1 MDEQALRR
9 ASAVFEQIGFQVR
22 ISPQNFL
29 RQNKFAVGAQEQAR
43 AIEEM
48 FADSQIRAI
57 VCARGGYGALRIVD
71 LLDYEL
77 IARNPKIFM
86 GYSDITALLV
96 SISQMTGLVTF
107 HGPMLYSFIGKAD
120 PFTLKYLHHS
130 LSNPAPYQVEF
141 KRTSK
146 VKALR
151 SGTAEGELFGGNLSI
166 LVNLIGT
173 PNDFDTR
180 GKILFIEDVDEYL
193 YTLDRMLL
201 HLKRSGKFDEIA
213 GLIVGEMVDM
223 KDNEVPFGKG
233 VEEIVMDI
241 LGDTHFPVIMNFPCG
256 HGKEQLTLP
265 ISVKA
270 RLKCRGNGS
279 RLSLLESPVR

>member
-29 RQNKFAVGAQEQAR
+29 RQNQFAGGAQEQAR

-96 SISQMTGLVTF
+96 SIYQMTGLVTF
-107 HGPMLYSFIGKAD
+107 HGPMRPHAAPCFIV
-120 PFTLKYLHHS
+120 S
-130 LSNPAPYQVEF
+130 LT
-141 KRTSK
+141 KR
-146 VKALR
+146 
-151 SGTAEGELFGGNLSI
+151 I
-166 LVNLIGT
+166 
-173 PNDFDTR
+173 P
-180 GKILFIEDVDEYL
+180 
-193 YTLDRMLL
+193 
-201 HLKRSGKFDEIA
+201 
-213 GLIVGEMVDM
+213 
-223 KDNEVPFGKG
+223 
-233 VEEIVMDI
+233 
-241 LGDTHFPVIMNFPCG
+241 
-256 HGKEQLTLP
+256 
-265 ISVKA
+265 
-270 RLKCRGNGS
+270 S
-279 RLSLLESPVR
+279 R